1 MLAAFTGK
9 LPAPGTISSAGS
21 SSGMIEAGGRA
32 QNEGKVDRETENT
45 GKI

>member
-9 LPAPGTISSAGS
+9 LPAPHAISSTES
-21 SSGMIEAGGRA
+21 SSGTREAGGRA

-45 GKI
+45 GKL

>member
-1 MLAAFTGK
+1 MLVAFTGK
-9 LPAPGTISSAGS
+9 LPAPGTVSSTGS
-21 SSGMIEAGGRA
+21 SLGTREAGGRA